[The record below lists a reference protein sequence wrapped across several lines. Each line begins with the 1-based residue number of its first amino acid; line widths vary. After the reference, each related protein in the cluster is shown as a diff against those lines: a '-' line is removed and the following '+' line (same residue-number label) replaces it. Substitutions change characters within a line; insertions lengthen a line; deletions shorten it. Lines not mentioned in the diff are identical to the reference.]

1 MKTSL
6 FYVKKM
12 VIITGTS
19 KGIGKAI
26 AENYL
31 ALGQNV
37 IGIGRTKTIE
47 HLNYQ
52 HLFIDLSKQ
61 EEVDS
66 IQLSYPTDE
75 EIVFIHNAGVL
86 GEIKR
91 FSDQAKFDL
100 QSTFQVNLFSS
111 AQLLQQVLKS
121 CPLDQVVKTLFVSS
135 GAGKR
140 PIPSWA
146 GYCASKAAVDLFL
159 QTIQL
164 EELEKGRTDF
174 YCYSFAPGIVDTAM
188 QTSIRSTKQSDFSSV
203 EQFKDLHMNGALNT
217 PKKVADTIV
226 KLLSINTQK
235 AVICS
240 FKEFE

>member
-1 MKTSL
+1 
-6 FYVKKM
+6 M

-31 ALGQNV
+31 ALGQKV
-37 IGIGRTKTIE
+37 IGIGRTKTID
-47 HLNYQ
+47 HHNYQ

-75 EIVFIHNAGVL
+75 EIIFIHNAGVL

-91 FSDQAKFDL
+91 FSDQATSDL
-100 QSTFQVNLFSS
+100 QTTFQVNLFSG
-111 AQLLQQVLKS
+111 ALLLQNVLKGF
-121 CPLDQVVKTLFVSS
+121 PLDQVVKTLFVSS

-174 YCYSFAPGIVDTAM
+174 YCYSFAPGVVDTTM

-226 KLLSINTQK
+226 KLLCTNTQK